1 MDLLVSEYPLRI
13 VNIIELFLIFISLY
27 GCFLLWPNQRFR
39 GLCLVLGLEA
49 LLMMFNFSEETGLF
63 NQTYLITPLFSLCT
77 GPVFYLFVRH
87 LTYANHQWHW
97 RQAGHFSLAV
107 MAIPLTG
114 HTQWVLAAGSLSLL
128 LYAFVS
134 YRLLTRYNEAARAL
148 TANDNMTRLGWLKG
162 FMIVFGLLMLQDIIR
177 LNLQPFLSFHVA
189 NTWYLC
195 HQTAVMITFGVL
207 IHLAIHQRELFDS
220 LDTYDDMVS
229 TRPTSVDKQINRDLF
244 KQIDHMVKD
253 KQLFRQPRLS
263 LSDISA
269 ATGLGIKEVSVAIN
283 EGGSM
288 NFSEYINRMRV
299 NYFIDHVTL
308 DTAVLHLA
316 LEAGFNSKSSFNTL
330 FKTYIQQT
338 PSQYIK
344 SLT

>member
-1 MDLLVSEYPLRI
+1 MEILVSEYPLRI
-13 VNIIELFLIFISLY
+13 VNIIELLIIFICVY
-27 GCFLLWPNQRFR
+27 GCFSLWPNQRFR
-39 GLCLVLGLEA
+39 GLCMVLGLEV

-63 NQTYLITPLFSLCT
+63 NQSYLITPVFSLCT

-87 LTYANHQWHW
+87 LTYANHQWQW
-97 RQAGHFSLAV
+97 RQAGHFILAII
-107 MAIPLTG
+107 AIPLTAY
-114 HTQWVLAAGSLSLL
+114 TQWVLAAGSLSLL
-128 LYAFVS
+128 LYAIFS
-134 YRLLTRYNEAARAL
+134 YRLLTRYNKAAQTL
-148 TANDNMTRLGWLKG
+148 TSNDNMTRLSWLKG

-177 LNLQPFLSFHVA
+177 LNSQPFLNFYVS
-189 NTWYLC
+189 NTWYLF
-195 HQTAVMITFGVL
+195 HQGAVMITFAVL

-220 LDTYDDMVS
+220 LDTYDDMES
-229 TRPTSVDKQINRDLF
+229 TRSASVDKQLNQDLF
-244 KQIDHMVKD
+244 KQIDDLIKD
-253 KQLFRQPRLS
+253 ERLFRQPRLS

-269 ATGLGIKEVSVAIN
+269 ATGLGIKEVSAAIN

-299 NYFIDHVTL
+299 NYFIHHVKP
-308 DTAVLHLA
+308 DAAVLHLA

-330 FKTYIQQT
+330 FKKYIKQT